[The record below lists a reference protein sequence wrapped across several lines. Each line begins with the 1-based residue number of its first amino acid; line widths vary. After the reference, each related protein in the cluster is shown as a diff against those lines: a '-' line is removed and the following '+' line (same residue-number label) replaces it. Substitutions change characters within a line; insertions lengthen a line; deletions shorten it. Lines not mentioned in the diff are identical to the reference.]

1 MTQVARLQ
9 KVLGFGL
16 LLILLILPGG
26 EGRSSS
32 SSPMPFA
39 QPSNR
44 TGNESFSFIVY
55 GDIQSNHKRGHNA
68 LVGQML
74 KESVDLV
81 FNTGD
86 ISADKGKDYE
96 TDFYPVIEPLARR
109 VPYFPAVGN
118 HDVYF
123 ESPTSRSNIY
133 SFFSKNY
140 AYLSRLPGNE
150 HLAEPDSQKL
160 WYSLIHRDVLFV
172 VLDSNFFIDEGKYR
186 RTHELPPY
194 KHHLREQLIWVRD
207 LLESASRNPK
217 LRASFVFF
225 HHSPFFSDDN
235 EPAPIVGV
243 GGHPGHRGMLVNQT
257 LPSEDTGEQ
266 GYLLDLFR
274 KHRVTA
280 VFTGH
285 EHYYERWREVIRDK
299 GHPVH
304 TVNWIVNGLGGVRP
318 RGHPKAD
325 EKEIE
330 KLLNKKVYR
339 RYLERISNLN
349 RDWTAELKHRYPR
362 YPGPSRFHN
371 YALVRVESGKIS
383 LEIKGKRG
391 FVRDREA
398 L

>member
-160 WYSLIHRDVLFV
+160 WYSLIHRDVFFV